1 VGLDRPSPG
10 LVYDS
15 ANNKINFNQ
24 TNDSRSYAAKALS
37 SPNWQVGATYR
48 VSFKISNQSTVG
60 TDGVY
65 VRLATPHT
73 TTWGAAAR

>member
-1 VGLDRPSPG
+1 LHTLGLSP
-10 LVYDS
+10 
-15 ANNKINFNQ
+15 A
-24 TNDSRSYAAKALS
+24 RALS

-48 VSFKISNQSTVG
+48 VSFKISNQSTVD

-73 TTWGAAAR
+73 TAWGAAGNDNTKALYWQGPGNNGSWKL